1 MRLSDL
7 EKNAIID
14 LAGKYFGYNVKIYLF
29 GSRVYDEKRGG
40 DIDLYIETHKNID
53 RQTEIKF
60 LADFHKLATERKID
74 LIIKTPSSKEK
85 SIYETAKT
93 EGVLLC

>member
-14 LAGKYFGYNVKIYLF
+14 LAGKYFGHNAKIYLF

-40 DIDLYIETHKNID
+40 DIDLYIETPKNTD

-74 LIIKTPSSKEK
+74 LIVKTPSSKER

>member
-14 LAGKYFGYNVKIYLF
+14 LAEKYFGHNVKIYLF

-40 DIDLYIETHKNID
+40 DIDLYIETHENID

-60 LADFHKLATERKID
+60 LANFHKLATERKID
-74 LIIKTPSSKEK
+74 LIVKTPSSKEK
-85 SIYETAKT
+85 SIYETA
-93 EGVLLC
+93 